1 MMRILALG
9 LTLTA
14 APLAI
19 ADSLPAQSLLE
30 RMTEATQELDY
41 QGRFLYQL
49 GGEVS
54 TMEIRHA
61 VIDGEQYQRFTHLDG
76 RLVEVLRL
84 GDELVCLHPNGT
96 LTRIDDQ
103 DQGLLSFRQRLSSQI
118 PDQYNVLVDG
128 DGRVAGRATTRMRVA
143 PLDNHRYGYRL
154 WLDNESHLLLK
165 SEMVD
170 PGGLALER
178 VEFVTLDLQPGL
190 DRSDFELPKVIAER
204 ALEPV
209 PGSHADRVHVK
220 AGWLPGGFRAAD
232 SDWRRVTAERQPVA
246 AQSYSD
252 GLATFTVF
260 VENLDNGV
268 VEEGVSRIGPTVA
281 ISRSMGV
288 ADRRYLLTLVGEIPQ
303 PTAERIMQELEL
315 DVAARP

>member
-19 ADSLPAQSLLE
+19 ADSLPAQTLLE

-96 LTRIDDQ
+96 LTRIEDPDQ
-103 DQGLLSFRQRLSSQI
+103 NLLSFRQRLSSRI
-118 PDQYNVLVDG
+118 PEQYNVLVDG
-128 DGRVAGRATTRMRVA
+128 DGRVAGRPTTRMRVA

-154 WLDNESHLLLK
+154 WLDNDSHLLLK

-170 PGGLALER
+170 ASGLALER
-178 VEFVTLDLQPGL
+178 VEFVTLDLEPGL
-190 DRSDFELPKVIAER
+190 DESDFELPRVIAER
-204 ALEPV
+204 ALETV
-209 PGSHADRVHVK
+209 PASRSDRIHLE
-220 AGWLPGGFRAAD
+220 AGWLPRGFHAAEG
-232 SDWRRVTAERQPVA
+232 DWRRVTAERRPVA

-260 VENLDNGV
+260 VEPVASADI
-268 VEEGVSRIGPTVA
+268 EEGVSRIGPTVA
-281 ISRSMGV
+281 ISRV
-288 ADRRYLLTLVGEIPQ
+288 AAADERTYLLTLVGEIPQ
-303 PTAERIMQELEL
+303 PTAERVMEALG
-315 DVAARP
+315 VKVSTRP

>member
-190 DRSDFELPKVIAER
+190 DRGDFELPKVIAER

-209 PGSHADRVHVK
+209 PGNHADRVHVN

-232 SDWRRVTAERQPVA
+232 SDWRRVPAERQPVA

-281 ISRSMGV
+281 ISRSV
-288 ADRRYLLTLVGEIPQ
+288 AAADRRYLLTLVGEIPQ
-303 PTAERIMQELEL
+303 PTAERIMQGLDL
-315 DVAARP
+315 DVAGRP

>member
-19 ADSLPAQSLLE
+19 ADSLPAQTLLE

-96 LTRIDDQ
+96 LTRIDDP
-103 DQGLLSFRQRLSSQI
+103 DQNLLSFRQRLSSRI
-118 PDQYNVLVDG
+118 PEQYNVLVDG

-170 PGGLALER
+170 ASGLAMER
-178 VEFVTLDLQPGL
+178 VEFVTLDLEPDLGE
-190 DRSDFELPKVIAER
+190 SDFELPRVIAER

-209 PGSHADRVHVK
+209 PASRSDRIHLE
-220 AGWLPGGFRAAD
+220 AGWLPRGFHAAEG
-232 SDWRRVTAERQPVA
+232 DWRRVTAERSPVA

-260 VENLDNGV
+260 VESVANDDI
-268 VEEGVSRIGPTVA
+268 EEGVSRIGPTVA
-281 ISRSMGV
+281 ISRV
-288 ADRRYLLTLVGEIPQ
+288 AAAGERTYLLTLVGEIPQ
-303 PTAERIMQELEL
+303 PTAERVMEGLGVE
-315 DVAARP
+315 VAARP